1 MKFLE
6 NGKIDEVFKF
16 RHACKKF
23 DTNKSVSEADFR
35 TILEAGRLS
44 PSSFGFEPWKFLV
57 LRSKEIRQ
65 KIYDVAWG
73 GQDALNN
80 ASEFVAILARVGAD
94 LHPNADYISYIMKD
108 VQGLNDEVQKKKRG
122 FFESFQ
128 KDDFCIY
135 NDEQKLFDWAC
146 KQCYIV
152 LGNMLTSAAL
162 LGIDSLPIEGFSRQ
176 SVNEILQKEGL
187 LDTKHFSV
195 AVMTAFGYRKNAL
208 NHPQNHPQ
216 TRQSFE
222 KLVQVV

>member
-6 NGKIDEVFKF
+6 NGKIAEVFKF
-16 RHACKKF
+16 RHACKEF
-23 DTNKSVSEADFR
+23 DGGKSVSEADFR

-57 LRSKEIRQ
+57 LKSKEIRQ
-65 KIYDVAWG
+65 KIYDAAWG

-80 ASEFVAILARVGAD
+80 ASEFVVILARVGAD
-94 LHPNADYISYIMKD
+94 LHPESAYLSYIMKE
-108 VQGLNDEVQKKKRG
+108 VKNLNETAQKARTDFFTEFQKKH
-122 FFESFQ
+122 
-128 KDDFCIY
+128 FCIY

-146 KQCYIV
+146 KQCYIA

-162 LGIDSLPIEGFSRQ
+162 LGIDSLPIEGFNRQ

-195 AVMTAFGYRKNAL
+195 AVMTAFEYRKNAPK
-208 NHPQNHPQ
+208 HAQ

-222 KLVQVV
+222 KVVQVV

>member
-6 NGKIDEVFKF
+6 NGKIAEVFKF
-16 RHACKKF
+16 RHACKEF
-23 DTNKSVSEADFR
+23 DGGKSVSEADFR
-35 TILEAGRLS
+35 TVLEAGRLS

-57 LRSKEIRQ
+57 LKSKEIRQ
-65 KIYDVAWG
+65 KIYDAAWG

-80 ASEFVAILARVGAD
+80 ASEFVVILARVGAD
-94 LHPNADYISYIMKD
+94 LHPNADYISYVMKE
-108 VQGLNDEVQKKKRG
+108 VQGLNDEVQKMKRG
-122 FFESFQ
+122 FFENFQ
-128 KDDFCIY
+128 KDNFCIY

-146 KQCYIV
+146 KQCYIA

-162 LGIDSLPIEGFSRQ
+162 LGIDSLPIEGFNRQ

-195 AVMTAFGYRKNAL
+195 AVMTAFGYRKNAPK
-208 NHPQNHPQ
+208 HAQ

-222 KLVQVV
+222 KVVQVV